1 MAYVNIN
8 SEYGVLGVGNLSA
21 SGATSWISVK
31 ICAQTLRATCG
42 GSVAM
47 AFAGTVIGVAVKSE
61 YCGFAW
67 RRVL

>member
-1 MAYVNIN
+1 M
-8 SEYGVLGVGNLSA
+8 EVLGLGICPPLEP
-21 SGATSWISVK
+21 TSWISVK

>member
-1 MAYVNIN
+1 MGRRER
-8 SEYGVLGVGNLSA
+8 SEERSTSA
-21 SGATSWISVK
+21 PAK
-31 ICAQTLRATCG
+31 ICARTLCAAYG

>member
-1 MAYVNIN
+1 MGRRER
-8 SEYGVLGVGNLSA
+8 SEERSTSA
-21 SGATSWISVK
+21 PAK
-31 ICAQTLRATCG
+31 ICARTLCAACG

-47 AFAGTVIGVAVKSE
+47 TFAGTVIGVAVKSE